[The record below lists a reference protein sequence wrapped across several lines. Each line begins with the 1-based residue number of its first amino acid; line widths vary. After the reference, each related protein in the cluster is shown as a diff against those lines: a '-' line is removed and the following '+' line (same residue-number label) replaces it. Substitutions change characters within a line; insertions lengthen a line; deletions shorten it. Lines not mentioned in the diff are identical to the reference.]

1 MKENNKYFEKISYI
15 NFTPLKLKINK
26 TDYFSI
32 PNKLT
37 NNTRHKSISL
47 IYGQNITNHPLIKNP
62 THNFLYDKIDLNNLS
77 SSKYLLNK
85 TIKNGKAYNYDNY
98 LTNNNN
104 SKSVDCTIRKI
115 QKKGKIKNWINN
127 YSSKNLNNSKNSKNG
142 NDITYFS
149 NKSKEPIKHIYIDND
164 MSFSNKYNHTIKLN
178 SVSIYTDQNSN
189 EERYKNKYFDKN
201 YQKFENI
208 NKIILIQSY
217 WRSYYLRKLV
227 VGGLEKYYSSIA
239 MSKYLNTILYHNK
252 KYLFS
257 YFIEAIK
264 DYIIN
269 SKYSCFRYTNNKN
282 NINILYKNEEDENE
296 SFEIPLDKKNDCIY
310 FFIKREQTK
319 YNKNK
324 PSNNKNLKS
333 KNHEKLTDI
342 YDYNWKNDRKVRRL
356 KKAGNNCINNE
367 KKCNKV
373 NIKINLFNQNNN
385 INNNRS
391 LKNKRFDSETSLA
404 LNNCKY
410 CQNRYKNNANDFYD
424 NNKPI
429 KARIKKVY
437 TKKKI
442 GEEKKR
448 INNNIKIMV
457 PPGINSISGINGAI
471 GFNKNININKAK
483 ENKNQLNK
491 ELNKEYIT
499 ELINIIKIKFYCLYF
514 PLFVKQLKLKIAKIR
529 DNFIKKSLFPKRN
542 ITYYKKKN
550 NKYNYAK
557 LKGKPEKTNGI
568 NKIRVNKNN
577 QLKKHKL
584 LKKLVE
590 KKALL
595 INNQNIISLT
605 KYFLNWK
612 NSFKSAI
619 ISFRLRDNKRIN
631 NSAEKDSNRHTRERE
646 KISPKKHIKCR
657 IKKSLTNTESLS
669 MSKSEKK
676 KISSLSFKK
685 MKIERRYNEQKFP
698 LSILMNDIDF
708 KCQRNLLAQM
718 NKKEELHKKVISTIK
733 KLENKNVEYKYF
745 SFWKK
750 EVKKK

>member
-15 NFTPLKLKINK
+15 NFTPLKLKVNK

-47 IYGQNITNHPLIKNP
+47 SYGQNITNHPLIKNP
-62 THNFLYDKIDLNNLS
+62 THNFLYDKIDLNILS

-85 TIKNGKAYNYDNY
+85 TIKNGKASNYDNY

-104 SKSVDCTIRKI
+104 SKSVDYTIRKI

-127 YSSKNLNNSKNSKNG
+127 YYSINLNNSKNG
-142 NDITYFS
+142 NDTTYFS
-149 NKSKEPIKHIYIDND
+149 NKSKEPIKQIYIDND

-269 SKYSCFRYTNNKN
+269 SKYSCFRYNNNKN
-282 NINILYKNEEDENE
+282 NINIFYKNEVDENE

-310 FFIKREQTK
+310 FFIKREQAK

-324 PSNNKNLKS
+324 LSDNKNLKS

-342 YDYNWKNDRKVRRL
+342 YDYNWKNERKIRRI
-356 KKAGNNCINNE
+356 KKVTNNGINNE
-367 KKCNKV
+367 KCNKV

-385 INNNRS
+385 IDNKRS
-391 LKNKRFDSETSLA
+391 LKNKRFDSETA

-410 CQNRYKNNANDFYD
+410 RYKNNTTDFYD

-429 KARIKKVY
+429 KARLKKVY

-448 INNNIKIMV
+448 INNNNIKIMV
-457 PPGINSISGINGAI
+457 PPGINGGIGI
-471 GFNKNININKAK
+471 GFNKNFNTNKESKK
-483 ENKNQLNK
+483 EIINK
-491 ELNKEYIT
+491 ELNKEYIN
-499 ELINIIKIKFYCLYF
+499 ELINIIKKKCFCLYF
-514 PLFVKQLKLKIAKIR
+514 PLLVKQLKLEISKIR

-550 NKYNYAK
+550 NKYHYAK
-557 LKGKPEKTNGI
+557 LKGKSAKTNGI
-568 NKIRVNKNN
+568 NKIKVNKNN
-577 QLKKHKL
+577 QLKKHKF

-595 INNQNIISLT
+595 INKKNIISLT
-605 KYFLNWK
+605 KYFLNWR
-612 NSFKSAI
+612 NNFRSSI
-619 ISFRLRDNKRIN
+619 ISFHLRDNKRIN
-631 NSAEKDSNRHTRERE
+631 NSEEKDLNRYKME

-657 IKKSLTNTESLS
+657 FKKSLTNTQSLS
-669 MSKSEKK
+669 LSKSEKK
-676 KISSLSFKK
+676 KISSLSCKK
-685 MKIERRYNEQKFP
+685 MKIERRYSEQKLP
-698 LSILMNDIDF
+698 LSLLSNDIDLN
-708 KCQRNLLAQM
+708 CQRNLFVQM
-718 NKKEELHKKVISTIK
+718 NKKEELYKKVISIIK